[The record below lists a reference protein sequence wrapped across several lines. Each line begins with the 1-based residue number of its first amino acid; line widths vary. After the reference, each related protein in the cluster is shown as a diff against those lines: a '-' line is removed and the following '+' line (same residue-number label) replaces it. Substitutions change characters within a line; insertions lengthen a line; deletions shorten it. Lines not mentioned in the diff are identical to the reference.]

1 LEYCNT
7 NPDAHL
13 YFDADF
19 HEHVVLH
26 SHFHLVFDPDCYP
39 YQYINIHGY
48 EHADPDGSDLYQHP
62 HTHFHSDPNAH

>member
-1 LEYCNT
+1 
-7 NPDAHL
+7 
-13 YFDADF
+13 
-19 HEHVVLH
+19 VLH